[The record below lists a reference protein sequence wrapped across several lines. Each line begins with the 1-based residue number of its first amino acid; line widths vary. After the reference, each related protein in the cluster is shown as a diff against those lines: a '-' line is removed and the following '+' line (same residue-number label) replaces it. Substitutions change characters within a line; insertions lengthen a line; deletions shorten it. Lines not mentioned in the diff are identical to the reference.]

1 MIIAISIKCYKND
14 ILKNFDLTRSF
25 LFEIINQIMN
35 KEFILKYKISL
46 IIALFSFIFFIG
58 GYFVGFGNSIN
69 SFRSVTLIDTTSSD
83 IKVEDVNMDEFW
95 QVWKLLDSKFVSKKG
110 KVVTTDEKI
119 WGAISGLTNAYG
131 DPYTVFMPPQ
141 ESKIFNSDISG
152 NFEGVGMEIGI
163 KNSLLTVVAPLKG
176 TPAFNAGIKTGD
188 VIVSINGSSTDV
200 MSVDEA
206 VRLIRGKAGTEV
218 NFKIFREGIKDY
230 LNIKVARGIIN
241 IPTIDTEMKGDVFII
256 RLYNF
261 YANSPDLFRGA
272 LREFVSS
279 GKAKLIIDLRGNPG
293 GYLDAAVDMA
303 SYFLPLGK
311 TIVTEDFAGK
321 ADNIVYRSKGYGLF
335 NENLKLV
342 ILIDGGSASASEI
355 LAGALQDNSLSKL
368 VGMKSFGKGS
378 VQELLNITGNTSLK
392 VTVAKWLT
400 PSGRSISDEGLIP
413 DYEIDNTK
421 NNPKNLDLQE
431 LKALEILK

>member
-1 MIIAISIKCYKND
+1 
-14 ILKNFDLTRSF
+14 
-25 LFEIINQIMN
+25 MN